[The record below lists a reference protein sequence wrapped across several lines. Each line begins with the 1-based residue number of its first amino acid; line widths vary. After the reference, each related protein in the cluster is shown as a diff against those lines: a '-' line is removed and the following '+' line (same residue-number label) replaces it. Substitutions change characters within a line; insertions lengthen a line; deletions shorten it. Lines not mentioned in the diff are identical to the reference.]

1 MNSPYWSER
10 HLPWYANCYSSWGL
24 GTLNWT
30 HAVTSTGVFSRARAS
45 NFSRKTRSR
54 RDVFRIVAADGGCS
68 GPEYFRCDI
77 ILGPV
82 PLVEILKE
90 NGSSNVSCN
99 QKHFSMA
106 PIRALDIV
114 CSPHY
119 PIWRTRTK
127 SYVGLLWKSNFR
139 RDQSSHVLPTVD
151 AARRALS
158 VHHIRFCVP
167 PPHLGGLSL
176 PLPWRN
182 KCRTRSNR
190 LEVSA

>member
-30 HAVTSTGVFSRARAS
+30 HAFTSTGVFSRARAS
-45 NFSRKTRSR
+45 NFSGKTRSR

-127 SYVGLLWKSNFR
+127 SCVGLLCVSLIFDATKVFMFFQ
-139 RDQSSHVLPTVD
+139 QSMQPEE
-151 AARRALS
+151 
-158 VHHIRFCVP
+158 
-167 PPHLGGLSL
+167 LSL
-176 PLPWRN
+176 FIIFVFVLHLPILAVSH
-182 KCRTRSNR
+182 CRSRGEINVAHVPIDSR
-190 LEVSA
+190 